1 MAMMTAMNY
10 NYLDCVSKLHA
21 LIVDSDTINIL
32 IAGDFN
38 CSAGSRFFN
47 DFSDFVPDNNLVLS
61 DMNRLKDV
69 SDDVRRMS
77 WVDHIVCSVA
87 TDSILSDISVMHD
100 VITSDHRLISFCI
113 QSTIDT
119 SPMSLSPD
127 LWQDDGHTVPC
138 WDTRDAFALHRY
150 TGKLDLLLQSISVP
164 YFVFNCAYDVNLCA
178 PAIDKFYIDVM
189 SCISTAMSETIPIVK
204 HNNRNFN
211 VPGWLESL
219 CQGKA

>member
-189 SCISTAMSETIPIVK
+189 SCISTAMSETILIVK